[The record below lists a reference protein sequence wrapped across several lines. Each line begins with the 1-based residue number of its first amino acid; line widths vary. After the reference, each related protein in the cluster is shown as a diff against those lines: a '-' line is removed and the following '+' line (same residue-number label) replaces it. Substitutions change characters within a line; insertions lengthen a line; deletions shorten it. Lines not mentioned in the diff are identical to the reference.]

1 MSASESATKLFRC
14 NPSVPVSRPGESY
27 DRPPYRTID
36 VHCHTLIPTIEG
48 LVAGHPDKEAEVAA
62 TEAQFD
68 DETRK
73 VNAAM
78 IEAIGPKLVDI
89 QVRLADMDASGI
101 DIQVI
106 STAPTQ
112 YYYWAEEDLARNIVT
127 TTNEAIEE
135 ICAAHPERFAG
146 LGTVSL
152 QYPKLAAQQLEDL
165 VRNRGLK
172 GVQISTLVNGMDV
185 ADRRFDPFWAKADE
199 LGAVV
204 FIHPWGTTL
213 GPRVAEHYLMNT
225 LGQPLETT
233 ICLSKLI
240 LGGTLDRHQGLKII
254 AAHGGGFLPTYSVRL
269 DYGHAA
275 RPDTGCCEC
284 RPSDY
289 LRRIW
294 FDSVVFDP
302 EHLEYL
308 VATVGKEQVVI
319 GTDYPFD
326 MGHYNPAAI
335 VANLDEQSQQAILGG
350 NAAKLFGFAKS
361 KSLER
366 LHGGID

>member
-14 NPSVPVSRPGESY
+14 NPSVPVSRPGESSE
-27 DRPPYRTID
+27 RSPYPTID
-36 VHCHTLIPTIEG
+36 VHCHSLIPAVEA
-48 LVAGHPDKEAEVAA
+48 LVAGHPGKEAEAAA

-78 IEAIGPKLVDI
+78 IESIGRKLVDI

-106 STAPTQ
+106 STSPTQ
-112 YYYWAEEDLARNIVT
+112 YYYWAEEDLARSIVA
-127 TTNEAIEE
+127 TTNDAIEE
-135 ICAAHPERFAG
+135 ICTAHPERFAG
-146 LGTVSL
+146 LGTISL
-152 QYPKLAAQQLEDL
+152 QFPKLAARQLEDL

-172 GVQISTLVNGMDV
+172 GVQISTLVNGIDV

-240 LGGTLDRHQGLKII
+240 LGGTLDRHRGLKII
-254 AAHGGGFLPTYSVRL
+254 AAHGGGFLPTYSVRM

-302 EHLEYL
+302 EHLEHL
-308 VATVGKEQVVI
+308 VATVGKEQVLT

-326 MGHYNPAAI
+326 MGHYNPAAL

-350 NAAKLFGFAKS
+350 NAAKLFGLALS
-361 KSLER
+361 KPLER
-366 LHGGID
+366 VRSETD